1 VIHKI
6 KALHDSGDGLS
17 CRQIARKLKISRN
30 TVRKYLAM
38 DEPQIAAQ
46 LEDCE
51 RTKQL
56 DEYIVYIKH
65 QLQNAPGLSA
75 VKLKRRLMKKFDD
88 VNVSIAEPGKRSM
101 AIETRCLGKVSW
113 MWCVAVIGMAYML
126 SAMRPKKARSL

>member
-1 VIHKI
+1 LKEWNVIHKI

-17 CRQIARKLKISRN
+17 RRQIALKLKISRN

-51 RTKQL
+51 RHKLL

-75 VKLKRRLMKKFDD
+75 VKLKRRLVKKFDD
-88 VNVSIAEPGKRSM
+88 VNV
-101 AIETRCLGKVSW
+101 L
-113 MWCVAVIGMAYML
+113 
-126 SAMRPKKARSL
+126 